1 MYLAHFI
8 QKYPLKGCPIEQF
21 PSVLG
26 IGFYIWRLFQAVS
39 EVGWNHFKIL
49 SQSDVPMLVEVMRTI
64 YGPIPVPTL
73 SPDIKMAID
82 APEVEEVTFTL
93 VTN

>member
-1 MYLAHFI
+1 
-8 QKYPLKGCPIEQF
+8 
-21 PSVLG
+21 
-26 IGFYIWRLFQAVS
+26 
-39 EVGWNHFKIL
+39 
-49 SQSDVPMLVEVMRTI
+49 MLVEVMRTI